1 MTEGSHIRA
10 VAQKDTLDAQANTQ
24 LEAADEPLTLE
35 DDWMEDASDWNP
47 EDADFLADKPDY
59 SWILPAVASTA
70 IAGWTGLFAWSI
82 YPKVLVGTGVDQW
95 IGWLSTWSLPVLLIC
110 TIWLLAMRNSKVE
123 ARRFSD
129 TASQLGRETSD
140 LEAKLGTIN
149 RELSLAREFLGTQTR
164 ELEYFGRSAAENLS
178 THAGTLQNLIQSNGD
193 QVKAIASV
201 SENALE
207 NMEKLRDD
215 LPVVATSARD
225 VSNQIG
231 NAGNTAGAQLNTLIS
246 GFERLNEFG
255 GASDRQVE
263 AITAKIDKA
272 LGEFEGQLG
281 KLDKMSNARFDSL
294 KAKSKA
300 FRNELDNREVDTLAA
315 MQRRADDVK
324 NRVNDVMDEFHA
336 KEEKSLEMLKSRISS
351 MKDESGE
358 IGDALV
364 QSHEDAVKTVTQS
377 KERLYAD
384 LAEVFGQLHTM
395 DEKAT
400 QSSKERMERLFKEA
414 TRFDEILAARD
425 TKFASDI
432 EQRQEQ
438 FQEREAAAIAVFD
451 EKLSSMDA
459 GLAER
464 AQDHIKHAEEISQ
477 QSKAITDNLFE
488 FNRLIADASQVSEG
502 AKDMFAGNLEELT
515 KRIEEN
521 DVRLA
526 KTKASLSE
534 LTEDG
539 VRLLEII
546 QSGAKQS
553 REDLPEAIETAAA
566 KLMKIEER
574 ASSLNI
580 AMQGTSEIG
589 SQLSDYVIASH
600 ANVEKFDNAVDATNS
615 KLAQSNDDNLAQ
627 IHGLQGAMDQLSEAN
642 EKLATDTQT
651 RLTDAIQQLDA
662 ATQAAFATLDQGL
675 KNSLENSAQ
684 EFGGHAIKA
693 LEQSIQSH
701 SEEAIMRLEEAAAKA
716 ASTGRET
723 AVQLRDQL
731 GKVNELAGNLEQ
743 RVTRARNQAEEQIDN
758 DFARRMAL
766 ITETLNSNAIDISK
780 SLSSDV
786 TDTAWAAYLKGDRG
800 IFTRRAVRL
809 IDNTEARELTELYG
823 NDDDFREHVNR
834 FIHDFEGMLRSVLS
848 TRDGNALGVTVLGSD
863 MGKLYVALAQAIDRL
878 RN

>member
-10 VAQKDTLDAQANTQ
+10 VAQEDAQEALANSKT
-24 LEAADEPLTLE
+24 ATGDEPLALE
-35 DDWMEDASDWNP
+35 DDWMEDASDWDA
-47 EDADFLADKPDY
+47 EDAGFLAETPDR
-59 SWILPAVASTA
+59 SWILPALAVTT

-82 YPKVLVGTGVDQW
+82 YTKALGGAGVDQW
-95 IGWLSTWSLPVLLIC
+95 IGWMSTWSLPVLLIC

-123 ARRFSD
+123 AQRFSD
-129 TASQLGRETSD
+129 TASQLGHETSD

-178 THAGTLQNLIQSNGD
+178 THAGTLQGLIQSNGD
-193 QVKAIASV
+193 QVKAIAAV
-201 SENALE
+201 SESALD

-215 LPVVATSARD
+215 LPVVATAARD

-231 NAGNTAGAQLNTLIS
+231 NAGNTAETQLTTLIN

-255 GASDRQVE
+255 GASDRQVN
-263 AITAKIDKA
+263 AITAKLDQA
-272 LGEFEGQLG
+272 LGEFEAQLG
-281 KLDKMSNARFDSL
+281 KLDKMSNARFDTL

-324 NRVNDVMDEFHA
+324 NRVNEVMDEFHA
-336 KEEKSLEMLKSRISS
+336 QEEKSLDLLKSRISS

-364 QSHEDAVKTVTQS
+364 QSHEDAVKAVTQS
-377 KERLYAD
+377 KDRLYTG
-384 LAEVFGQLHTM
+384 LTEVFGQLNTM

-400 QSSKERMERLFKEA
+400 QSSSARMERLFKEA

-425 TKFASDI
+425 AKFAQDM
-432 EQRQEQ
+432 EQRQEH
-438 FQEREAAAIAVFD
+438 FQERETTAIAVFD
-451 EKLSSMDA
+451 ERLGAMDA

-464 AQDHIKHAEEISQ
+464 AQDHIKHAEEIAQ

-502 AKDMFAGNLEELT
+502 AKTMFEGNLEELT
-515 KRIEEN
+515 KSIEEN
-521 DVRLA
+521 DAKLA

-539 VRLLEII
+539 IRLLEII

-553 REDLPEAIETAAA
+553 HEDLPQAIETAAA
-566 KLMKIEER
+566 KLEEIEER
-574 ASSLNI
+574 AGTLNTV
-580 AMQGTSEIG
+580 MQSTSEIG

-600 ANVEKFDNAVDATNS
+600 ANVEKFDNVVDATNT
-615 KLAQSNDDNLAQ
+615 KFTQSNDKNLAQ
-627 IHGLQGAMDQLSEAN
+627 LQGLQSTMERLSEAN
-642 EKLATDTQT
+642 EKLATDTQA
-651 RLTDAIQQLDA
+651 RLTGAIQQLDA
-662 ATQAAFATLDQGL
+662 ATQSAFATLDQGI
-675 KNSLENSAQ
+675 KDSLESSAQ
-684 EFGGHAIKA
+684 DFSGHAMKT

-701 SEEAIMRLEEAAAKA
+701 SEEAIARLEQAAAKA
-716 ASTGRET
+716 ATTGRET

-743 RVTRARNQAEEQIDN
+743 RVTRARDQAEEQIDN

-809 IDNTEARELTELYG
+809 INNTEARELTELYG